1 MGDKGLYK
9 GLTVK
14 NVLTLAF
21 STMIGWGWV
30 SLTGVW
36 VVEGGT
42 VGAAIA
48 FCLGAVLCIFVGLT
62 YPALPLSFFGTI
74 PLIGAYNMHFVDAKG
89 ILATSGGRCGMNL
102 YRGCTHGC
110 VYCDS
115 RSRCYQFTHPF
126 EDVEVKQNA
135 PTLLEKALKSKR
147 KKCMI
152 GTGSMSDPYMHC
164 EEELALTRRCLEI
177 IRDNGFGLAIQTKS
191 DRILRDVDLLDEI
204 NKTAKCVVEM
214 TLTTYDDALCAL
226 LEPNV
231 CNTKRR
237 IEVLETMRQRGIP
250 TVVWLT
256 PILPFINDMEEN
268 VAAILQ
274 ECVRVGVTGIV
285 CFDMGLTLRE
295 GSREYF
301 YAALDKHFPGMKER
315 YIERYGNAYE
325 LPSPRAKKL
334 MEMFRGVCAE
344 HGILCEPEDCFRFMQ
359 ELPERFPQIRE

>member
-1 MGDKGLYK
+1 
-9 GLTVK
+9 
-14 NVLTLAF
+14 
-21 STMIGWGWV
+21 
-30 SLTGVW
+30 
-36 VVEGGT
+36 
-42 VGAAIA
+42 
-48 FCLGAVLCIFVGLT
+48 
-62 YPALPLSFFGTI
+62 
-74 PLIGAYNMHFVDAKG
+74 MHFVDAKG
-89 ILATSGGRCGMNL
+89 ILTGNGGHCGMNI
-102 YRGCTHGC
+102 YRGCSHGC

-177 IRDNGFGLAIQTKS
+177 IRDNGFGLSIQTKS
-191 DRILRDVDLLDEI
+191 DRILRDIDLLDEI

-237 IEVLETMRQRGIP
+237 IEVLETMRERGIP

-256 PILPFINDMEEN
+256 PILPFINDTEEN

-274 ECVRVGVTGIV
+274 ECVRVGVAGIV

-301 YAALDKHFPGMKER
+301 YAALDRHFPGVKER
-315 YIERYGNAYE
+315 YIKRYGNAYE
-325 LPSPRAKKL
+325 LPSPRAKEL
-334 MEMFRGVCAE
+334 MELFRGVCAE
-344 HGILCEPEDCFRFMQ
+344 HSILCEPEDCFRFMQ
-359 ELPERFPQIRE
+359 ELPERFPQMSFFDSQR